1 MPARTRGFAHLKGL
15 SAVRGSGVHAN
26 DPHVHQFQL
35 ALLELERTRRTHERQ
50 AALARVRELDER
62 LAEIEALVR
71 THRDAASAAADSASP
86 AERTTAAPHKRRTLK
101 Y

>member
-1 MPARTRGFAHLKGL
+1 MPARTRGGAPLKGL

-50 AALARVRELDER
+50 AAQRRVRELDER
-62 LAEIEALVR
+62 LAEIDALVR
-71 THRDAASAAADSASP
+71 THRDAASARADSAVTD
-86 AERTTAAPHKRRTLK
+86 ERTTAVTHKRRTLK